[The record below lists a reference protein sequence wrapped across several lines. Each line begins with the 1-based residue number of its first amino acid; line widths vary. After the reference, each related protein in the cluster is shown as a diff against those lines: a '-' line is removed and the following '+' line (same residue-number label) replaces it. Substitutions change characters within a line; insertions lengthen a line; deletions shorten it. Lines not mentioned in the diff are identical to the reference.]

1 MHCCSATA
9 SFWWE
14 HTPRCVYNPVAADEC
29 FLSCQAESFTV
40 VCDLSFPPLHPIGS
54 VRDAIALQAVSKA
67 AYLMMYAR
75 LGVEAQHRTVWPDW
89 SGSLV
94 TPTYVFGKLEGAEWA
109 GHVAG
114 RHWEPPEM

>member
-1 MHCCSATA
+1 MA
-9 SFWWE
+9 F
-14 HTPRCVYNPVAADEC
+14 VV
-29 FLSCQAESFTV
+29 SFTRIQPAV
-40 VCDLSFPPLHPIGS
+40 VGCHHSAICDLTFTWF
-54 VRDAIALQAVSKA
+54 AFALQAVSKA

-75 LGVEAQHRTVWPDW
+75 LGVEAQHRTIWPDW

-114 RHWEPPEM
+114 RRWEPPEM